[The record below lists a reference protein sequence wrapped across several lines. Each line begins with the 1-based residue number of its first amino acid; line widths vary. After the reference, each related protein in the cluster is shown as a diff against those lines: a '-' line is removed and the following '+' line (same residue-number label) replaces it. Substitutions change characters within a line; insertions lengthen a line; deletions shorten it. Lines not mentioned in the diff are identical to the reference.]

1 MMMRR
6 TVVSGIAMMLAA
18 ASLTLSAYAQQ
29 SSTAFTYQ
37 GFLKD
42 NNNPANAKYDLQF
55 TLYDAP
61 TGGNRIGNSVVFD
74 DLQITNGL
82 FTVEIDFGI
91 NPFSSGQRRWIE
103 IGIRPFNSTRPFVT
117 LDPRIELTPVP
128 YAIYA
133 QKAQDAVN
141 AQNAQNAQNAENAQN
156 AVNAQNAQNAQNA
169 VNAQNAQN
177 AQNAV
182 NAQNAETADVAN
194 SVAPNSVD
202 SAGLANDA
210 NSLSKV
216 SGGALSIENGHL
228 KRTNNVYFYA
238 TNLKTFGVRSEPWF
252 YLLPESQRGTRGWV
266 PLVFDDI
273 IHNIGGGRY
282 TDLDNL
288 GNPSGEYSV
297 PVSGYYM
304 ISAQVYF
311 HNWDYINGTVA
322 LQRQA
327 SNGGDWETLGA
338 YYSKM
343 APTDRVQKDGLTI
356 HGVFYLNQGDKI
368 RVAAYNRSNLLVA
381 PRNVS
386 GGFFSDPPFDP
397 KNHYLTI
404 YLLSAADAP
413 SN

>member
-18 ASLTLSAYAQQ
+18 ASLTLSAYAQ

-42 NNNPANAKYDLQF
+42 NNNPANAQYDLQF

-103 IGIRPFNSTRPFVT
+103 IGIRPFNSSGSFVI

-133 QKAQDAVN
+133 QKAKDA
-141 AQNAQNAQNAENAQN
+141 E
-156 AVNAQNAQNAQNA
+156 NAQNAQNA
-169 VNAQNAQN
+169 VNAQNAQNAVNAQNAEN

-194 SVAPNSVD
+194 SVAPGSVT

-216 SGGALSIENGHL
+216 SGGALSITPDGFL
-228 KRTNNVYFYA
+228 KNNSQHVYFYA
-238 TNLKTFGVRSEPWF
+238 RLN
-252 YLLPESQRGTRGWV
+252 V
-266 PLVFDDI
+266 PLFV
-273 IHNIGGGRY
+273 
-282 TDLDNL
+282 
-288 GNPSGEYSV
+288 V
-297 PVSGYYM
+297 
-304 ISAQVYF
+304 
-311 HNWDYINGTVA
+311 VA
-322 LQRQA
+322 
-327 SNGGDWETLGA
+327 T
-338 YYSKM
+338 
-343 APTDRVQKDGLTI
+343 T
-356 HGVFYLNQGDKI
+356 
-368 RVAAYNRSNLLVA
+368 
-381 PRNVS
+381 
-386 GGFFSDPPFDP
+386 SDPPGWYPIKLPLDDAVVANFGGGLYDEDTGVYTVP
-397 KNHYLTI
+397 TSGFYHISFTSRGTNHCVTYSPTIELVKGDDERLAFATARRAAPPWWMPDNGSVTISGVYYLQQGDQISFRQEHVAGTCDYGTSAWDIYLTI

>member
-61 TGGNRIGNSVVFD
+61 TGGNPIGNPVVID
-74 DLQITNGL
+74 DLEITNGL

-91 NPFSSGQRRWIE
+91 NPFSSGQRRWIQ
-103 IGIRPFNSTRPFVT
+103 IGIRPFNSTRPFIP

-133 QKAQDAVN
+133 QKAKD
-141 AQNAQNAQNAENAQN
+141 AENAQN
-156 AVNAQNAQNAQNA
+156 ARNAQDAVNA
-169 VNAQNAQN
+169 VNA
-177 AQNAV
+177 V
-182 NAQNAETADVAN
+182 TAAVAN
-194 SVAPNSVD
+194 SVAPDSVD

-210 NSLSKV
+210 NSLIKV
-216 SGGALSIENGHL
+216 SGGALSIDENGHL
-228 KRTNNVYFYA
+228 KRAENVYFYA
-238 TNLKTFGVRSEPWF
+238 TDPKTFGNVSRWS
-252 YLLPESQRGTRGWV
+252 YLLPQSQRGTRGWV
-266 PLVFDDI
+266 PLAFDREI
-273 IHNIGGGRY
+273 SNIGGGSY
-282 TDLDNL
+282 TATTGSGPNEQTI
-288 GNPSGEYSV
+288 GEYTV

-304 ISAQVYF
+304 ISANVAILSGDF
-311 HNWDYINGTVA
+311 IVGTVA
-322 LQRQA
+322 LQRKA
-327 SNGGDWETLGA
+327 SNSNDWQTLGA

-343 APTDRVQKDGLTI
+343 FPADPIADRIQVDGLTI
-356 HGVFYLNQGDKI
+356 HGVFYLSQGDKI
-368 RVAAYNRSNLLVA
+368 RVAAYNRSDFLLT
-381 PRNVS
+381 PRRIDAYE
-386 GGFFSDPPFDP
+386 DPPFVQE
-397 KNHYLTI
+397 NYYLTI
-404 YLLSAADAP
+404 YLLSAADRP

>member
-61 TGGNRIGNSVVFD
+61 TGGNQIGNPFVID

-128 YAIYA
+128 YALYA
-133 QKAQDAVN
+133 QNVAN
-141 AQNAQNAQNAENAQN
+141 N
-156 AVNAQNAQNAQNA
+156 AVTNTQ
-169 VNAQNAQN
+169 
-177 AQNAV
+177 
-182 NAQNAETADVAN
+182 
-194 SVAPNSVD
+194 
-202 SAGLANDA
+202 LANDPA
-210 NSLSKV
+210 SLSKV

-368 RVAAYNRSNLLVA
+368 RVAAYNINNIITA
-381 PRNVS
+381 PRFVS
-386 GGFFSDPPFDP
+386 GGFFSDPRFVPE
-397 KNHYLTI
+397 NHYLTI
-404 YLLSAADAP
+404 YLLSAADPP

>member
-103 IGIRPFNSTRPFVT
+103 IGIRPFNSTGSFVI

-169 VNAQNAQN
+169 V
-177 AQNAV
+177 
-182 NAQNAETADVAN
+182 TADVAN

-216 SGGALSIENGHL
+216 SGGALSIENGHI

-238 TNLKTFGVRSEPWF
+238 TGLKTFGVLGNNTNRVSGVYNCPPPAGSPRF
-252 YLLPESQRGTRGWV
+252 ARGTARSAPARFPLRAGGTLRRGSSV
-266 PLVFDDI
+266 ALVFINFAHAVGI
-273 IHNIGGGRY
+273 IGFTFYPRV
-282 TDLDNL
+282 
-288 GNPSGEYSV
+288 SV
-297 PVSGYYM
+297 EPKVGYRWRLM
-304 ISAQVYF
+304 
-311 HNWDYINGTVA
+311 
-322 LQRQA
+322 
-327 SNGGDWETLGA
+327 
-338 YYSKM
+338 K
-343 APTDRVQKDGLTI
+343 
-356 HGVFYLNQGDKI
+356 
-368 RVAAYNRSNLLVA
+368 
-381 PRNVS
+381 
-386 GGFFSDPPFDP
+386 
-397 KNHYLTI
+397 
-404 YLLSAADAP
+404 
-413 SN
+413 

>member
-103 IGIRPFNSTRPFVT
+103 IGIRPFNSTGSFVI

-128 YAIYA
+128 YALYA
-133 QKAQDAVN
+133 QNIAN
-141 AQNAQNAQNAENAQN
+141 N
-156 AVNAQNAQNAQNA
+156 AVS
-169 VNAQNAQN
+169 
-177 AQNAV
+177 
-182 NAQNAETADVAN
+182 AN
-194 SVAPNSVD
+194 Q
-202 SAGLANDA
+202 LANDA

-228 KRTNNVYFYA
+228 KRANNVYYWA
-238 TNLKTFGVRSEPWF
+238 QKLRTFGNAPYNRLYLVPSNLPGRAGRAYGLAIEPSSA
-252 YLLPESQRGTRGWV
+252 LSQGIQYDYMGGEEGG
-266 PLVFDDI
+266 VFTI
-273 IHNIGGGRY
+273 
-282 TDLDNL
+282 
-288 GNPSGEYSV
+288 
-297 PVSGYYM
+297 PVSGFYAIHFAANVETAYPQWGGL
-304 ISAQVYF
+304 A
-311 HNWDYINGTVA
+311 A
-322 LQRQA
+322 LQLKRGQGNWQNIA
-327 SNGGDWETLGA
+327 FQSNVVNAG
-338 YYSKM
+338 SN
-343 APTDRVQKDGLTI
+343 PT
-356 HGVFYLNQGDKI
+356 N
-368 RVAAYNRSNLLVA
+368 
-381 PRNVS
+381 
-386 GGFFSDPPFDP
+386 
-397 KNHYLTI
+397 
-404 YLLSAADAP
+404 
-413 SN
+413 

>member
-61 TGGNRIGNSVVFD
+61 TGGNQIGNPVVIE

-133 QKAQDAVN
+133 QKAKDA
-141 AQNAQNAQNAENAQN
+141 E
-156 AVNAQNAQNAQNA
+156 NAQNAQNAQNA

-182 NAQNAETADVAN
+182 NAQNAQNAVNAQNAQTAAVAN

-202 SAGLANDA
+202 SAGLANDPD
-210 NSLSKV
+210 SLSKV
-216 SGGALSIENGHL
+216 SGEALSIVNGHI

-238 TNLKTFGVRSEPWF
+238 TGLKTFGERGDSHF
-252 YLLPESQRGTRGWV
+252 YLLPQDQRGIIGWV
-266 PLVFDDI
+266 PLAFDRI
-273 IHNIGGGRY
+273 ISNIGGGSY
-282 TDLDNL
+282 TATTGSGSNQQTI
-288 GNPSGEYSV
+288 GEYTV

-304 ISAQVYF
+304 ISANVAIF
-311 HNWDYINGTVA
+311 TWDDIISTVA

-327 SNGGDWETLGA
+327 SSGGDWQTLGA
-338 YYSKM
+338 YYSKISSRY
-343 APTDRVQKDGLTI
+343 DGRQQDGLTI
-356 HGVFYLNQGDKI
+356 HGVFYLNQDDKI
-368 RVAAYNRSNLLVA
+368 RVAAFNRGAYNTLVA
-381 PRNVS
+381 PRS
-386 GGFFSDPPFDP
+386 GGSLFAYPPFVP
-397 KNHYLTI
+397 ENHHLTI

-413 SN
+413 Q

>member
-1 MMMRR
+1 MMIRR
-6 TVVSGIAMMLAA
+6 TVVSAIATLLAA

-103 IGIRPFNSTRPFVT
+103 IGIRPFNSTGSFVI

-169 VNAQNAQN
+169 V
-177 AQNAV
+177 
-182 NAQNAETADVAN
+182 TADVAN

-216 SGGALSIENGHL
+216 SGGALSIVNGHL
-228 KRTNNVYFYA
+228 KRANNVYFYA
-238 TNLKTFGVRSEPWF
+238 TGLKTFGVYENEASF
-252 YLLPESQRGTRGWV
+252 LLPQSQRGIRNWV
-266 PLVFDDI
+266 PLAFDDI
-273 IHNIGGGRY
+273 KHNIGGGSY
-282 TDLDNL
+282 TATTGSGPNEQTI
-288 GNPSGEYSV
+288 GEYTV

-304 ISAQVYF
+304 ISANVAI
-311 HNWDYINGTVA
+311 HTWDAINGTVA

-327 SNGGDWETLGA
+327 SSGGDWQTLGA

-343 APTDRVQKDGLTI
+343 YPQDHFQQDGLTI
-356 HGVFYLNQGDKI
+356 HGVFYLNQDDKI
-368 RVAAYNRSNLLVA
+368 RVAAYNRGADIGA
-381 PRNVS
+381 PR
-386 GGFFSDPPFDP
+386 GGIFADPPFISE
-397 KNHYLTI
+397 NHYLTI
-404 YLLSAADAP
+404 YLLSAADVP

>member
-61 TGGNRIGNSVVFD
+61 TGGNQIGNPVVID
-74 DLQITNGL
+74 DLEITNGL

-133 QKAQDAVN
+133 QKAKD
-141 AQNAQNAQNAENAQN
+141 AENAQN

-182 NAQNAETADVAN
+182 NAQDAQNAQNAVNAQNAQTAAVAN
-194 SVAPNSVD
+194 SVAPDSVT
-202 SAGLANDA
+202 SAGLANDPD
-210 NSLSKV
+210 SLRKV
-216 SGGALSIENGHL
+216 SGRNLQILPGGYLKKEQEVCFRASGLPQYARDGIADCSNWRFLALSFQNILEN
-228 KRTNNVYFYA
+228 R
-238 TNLKTFGVRSEPWF
+238 
-252 YLLPESQRGTRGWV
+252 
-266 PLVFDDI
+266 
-273 IHNIGGGRY
+273 GGGGY
-282 TDLDNL
+282 S
-288 GNPSGEYSV
+288 SGEYTI
-297 PVSGYYM
+297 PVSGYYFV
-304 ISAQVYF
+304 QVAVNSFVVRDPITNSLSSLYLQCLR
-311 HNWDYINGTVA
+311 NGQWVTLA
-322 LQRQA
+322 LIVPEDA
-327 SNGGDWETLGA
+327 GI
-338 YYSKM
+338 YSVNNQ
-343 APTDRVQKDGLTI
+343 TYEVNRRWLRLT
-356 HGVFYLNQGDKI
+356 HSDVFYFQANEKV
-368 RVAAYNRSNLLVA
+368 RVAVLGIDLPLMGCVDTPFYRIYS
-381 PRNVS
+381 
-386 GGFFSDPPFDP
+386 SDYTENQYF
-397 KNHYLTI
+397 TI
-404 YLLSAADAP
+404 YLLSAQ
-413 SN
+413 